1 MNLGIDIDNVIT
13 AFDNGLLKEF
23 LIQDKLKRNSGI
35 VNPKADHITKGM
47 FDWSEDEVHEFYA
60 NHMERIAKG
69 LSPRRN
75 CKKYMDKLLA
85 DGHKLILISHRAYPD
100 YKEPEKTTIEWLK
113 KHKINYTKLV
123 ISKSADKTEEC
134 IQNNID
140 IMIDDR
146 AGQCQKMSAN
156 GINCI
161 LMLTKYNRNRK
172 GDLPFA
178 TSWKNLY
185 EEITKWKK

>member
-23 LIQDKLKRNSGI
+23 LIKDKLKRNSGI

-85 DGHKLILISHRAYPD
+85 DGHKLILISHRACPD
-100 YKEPEKTTIEWLK
+100 YKEPEKTTIE
-113 KHKINYTKLV
+113 
-123 ISKSADKTEEC
+123 
-134 IQNNID
+134 
-140 IMIDDR
+140 
-146 AGQCQKMSAN
+146 
-156 GINCI
+156 
-161 LMLTKYNRNRK
+161 
-172 GDLPFA
+172 
-178 TSWKNLY
+178 
-185 EEITKWKK
+185 